1 MLPVTIKS
9 PSEIINLS
17 DPEQQRQKKV
27 KKVSELL
34 EQYKHF
40 YWKEKY
46 HDLSKLIGEGA
57 KVSAVVRM
65 IDPTQKT
72 GKALYTQLR
81 RLFIDLVKLDLVK
94 ITGNWSYG
102 DMLEQPGNGVQ
113 PSLTL
118 ITLTNRMQNSNH
130 FAKEIPEGW
139 KAVVNHYLPDTG
151 INAKSNP
158 CKFCT
163 RDRRDRDPVT
173 VKKMSGP
180 CFACKRMERDR
191 DPGAVARASNVS
203 PCGTCTFWKVT
214 GCTTSKRKCPYR
226 LTACCRAQRKRA
238 AWTLRGIDG
247 RKGKH
252 HWMFVRKEVSPDKK
266 IVQPALKDRLGS
278 VQSQFTNYLDDVSKR
293 VIILRRI
300 DGKKVNQK
308 WNEKRGKVKDLILEG
323 NELVLDY
330 QTRFTDPGRSKE
342 EIKKFHDT
350 WEEAGKS
357 FDGAVFLTLTS
368 DPSSNDS
375 LWDVNRHFA
384 PAWNVYLQVL
394 TKRFKAKRR
403 DELISVKLNE
413 IKGTDP
419 DRWTSI
425 EFSRKRNRDGVDRE
439 IQQVRDM
446 QNFTQLSK
454 QDQQQRIFKLERKIQ
469 PWLGLTTEEK
479 WEVQVKLETRT
490 LDDGTVIKESYRP
503 VYLSVYEFMQNGL
516 LHAHITIFGTTWI
529 DRMNQIKADWD
540 RLGQGAMAH
549 AYAMTKNPVSGV
561 WEWLGTPPKD
571 SRNRQPVDYLIKY
584 LIKGLYTKEGHG
596 MYWAMNKRFFTR
608 SRALDSGWIDY
619 TKGETVWE
627 LLASLHVDQIPMAIK
642 KQQRGAPLLK
652 AWYDTNSW
660 VSGGSTE
667 VDVCS

>member
-1 MLPVTIKS
+1 MS
-9 PSEIINLS
+9 PATEGCPSQ
-17 DPEQQRQKKV
+17 D
-27 KKVSELL
+27 KKVSTLNKYHLL
-34 EQYKHF
+34 ETYKHF
-40 YWKEKY
+40 SWNNQYF
-46 HDLSKLIGEGA
+46 DLSKIIGEGA
-57 KVSAVVRM
+57 KLSAVVSS
-65 IDPTQKT
+65 IDPSQKV
-72 GKALYTQLR
+72 GGALYHRLR
-81 RLFIDLVKLDLVK
+81 RLLNNLVKLDLIK

-102 DMLEQPGNGVQ
+102 DMLERPGNGVT
-113 PSLTL
+113 PSTLL

-139 KAVVNHYLPDTG
+139 KAVVNHYLPDTA

-163 RDRRDRDPVT
+163 RDRRDRDPST
-173 VKKMSGP
+173 VKKISGP
-180 CFACKRMERDR
+180 CYACKRRDSDR
-191 DPGAVARASNVS
+191 DPAAVARASNVS

-214 GCTTSKRKCPYR
+214 GCTTTKRRCPYR
-226 LTACCRAQRKRA
+226 LSVCTRAQRKRA
-238 AWTLRGIDG
+238 AWKLRGING

-252 HWMFVRKEVSPDKK
+252 HWMFVRKEITPGKK
-266 IVQPALKDRLGS
+266 IVQPALTDRLGS

-300 DGKKVNQK
+300 DGKQVTQK
-308 WNEKRGKVKDLILEG
+308 WTEKRGKVKDLILDG

-330 QTRFTDPGRSKE
+330 QTRFTDAGRSKE

-350 WEEAGKS
+350 WRQAGES

-394 TKRFKAKRR
+394 TKRFRAKRR
-403 DELISVKLNE
+403 DELIAIQLNE
-413 IKGTDP
+413 IKKIDP

-425 EFSRKRNRDGVDRE
+425 EFLRKRNSDAVNQE
-439 IQQVRDM
+439 IQEVRDL

-454 QDQQQRIFKLERKIQ
+454 ADQQQRIFKLERKVR
-469 PWLGLTTEEK
+469 PWLGLTSQEK
-479 WEVQVKLETRT
+479 WDILVKLETRT
-490 LDDGTVIKESYRP
+490 LEDGTMIKESYRP
-503 VYLSVYEFMQNGL
+503 TYLSVYEFMENGL

-529 DRMNQIKADWD
+529 DRMDQIKADWD

-549 AYAMTKNPVSGV
+549 AYAMTKNPASGT
-561 WEWLGTPPKD
+561 WEWLGKPPAD

-608 SRALDSGWIDY
+608 SRSLDSGWVDY
-619 TKGETVWE
+619 SEGKSVWE
-627 LLASLHVDQIPMAIK
+627 LLCSLHVDEIPMAVK

-652 AWYDTNSW
+652 AWYDANGW
-660 VSGGSTE
+660 GAGGPPE
-667 VDVCS
+667 VEV